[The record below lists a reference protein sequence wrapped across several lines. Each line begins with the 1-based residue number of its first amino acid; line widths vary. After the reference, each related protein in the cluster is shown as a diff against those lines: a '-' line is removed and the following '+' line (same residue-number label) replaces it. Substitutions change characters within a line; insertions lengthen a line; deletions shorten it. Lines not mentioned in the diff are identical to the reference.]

1 MASFNKTS
9 INLHTIFR
17 YLVNND
23 NFLLSIEEV
32 NEKLPNTK
40 KKQMVNLMNN
50 MIADST
56 VLSPYEIQEYQALP
70 SKLKSFLNPKYSRLG
85 IKNVTEKNLNI
96 VNVSFLNSLNIILR
110 PELFRT
116 SYEEQM
122 KNVSLLENFLA
133 HKISRNYQIDKVKNT
148 SKVKAKNRALI
159 DLLAQGKI
167 TPEII
172 QYVVNIYEINLV
184 IFDMNKSEFS
194 LYWTTGNKF
203 PYFNFF
209 REVYFMTHIQG
220 NYEPIVTLDTTL
232 EIEEIQKIYTNILIH
247 SNEIKF
253 NVPINLS
260 VISLTYIETWN
271 IPPNKYQIILE
282 KFYNKSGKPIDECI
296 EEFNTLKKLIE
307 DPTDSLEEDSG

>member
-1 MASFNKTS
+1 MTLPNTKT

-50 MIADST
+50 MITDFT
-56 VLSPYEIQEYQALP
+56 VLSPYEIQEYQTMP
-70 SKLKSFLNPKYSRLG
+70 PKLKSYLNPKYSRVG

-110 PELFRT
+110 PELFRI
-116 SYEEQM
+116 SYEEQI
-122 KNVSLLENFLA
+122 KNVGLLENFIA

-148 SKVKAKNRALI
+148 SKVKAKNRVLI
-159 DLLAQGKI
+159 DSLAQGKI

-172 QYVVNIYEINLV
+172 QYIVNIYEINIA

-194 LYWTTGNKF
+194 LYWTSGIKF

-209 REVYFMTHIQG
+209 REIYFMTHIQG
-220 NYEPIVTLDTTL
+220 NYEPVVTLDTTL
-232 EIEEIQKIYTNILIH
+232 ESEEIHKIYTNILIH
-247 SNEIKF
+247 SDEIKF
-253 NVPINLS
+253 NVPLNLS
-260 VISLTYIETWN
+260 VISLSYIETWN
-271 IPPNKYQIILE
+271 IPLNKYLIILE
-282 KFYNKSGKPIDECI
+282 KFYNKSNKTIDECI
-296 EEFNTLKKLIE
+296 EEFNTLKKLMGRHDESSE
-307 DPTDSLEEDSG
+307 DNDE